1 VIIALNFCPFA
12 RREVEAGRVHFQV
25 SNDVNIE
32 DALHSVV
39 DEFQRLDIS
48 PEIETTLLIFAN
60 GFNKFDDYL
69 ELLELANELLVAMHY
84 EGIYQLASFHPDYC
98 FAGERENHAGN
109 YTNRSPYPMLHLI
122 REGSL
127 ERVLENYPDPE
138 TIPERNIKVASE
150 KGAEQMQSM
159 LQRCLEG
166 RKH

>member
-1 VIIALNFCPFA
+1 
-12 RREVEAGRVHFQV
+12 
-25 SNDVNIE
+25 
-32 DALHSVV
+32 
-39 DEFQRLDIS
+39 
-48 PEIETTLLIFAN
+48 
-60 GFNKFDDYL
+60 
-69 ELLELANELLVAMHY
+69 
-84 EGIYQLASFHPDYC
+84 
-98 FAGERENHAGN
+98 
-109 YTNRSPYPMLHLI
+109 MLHLI